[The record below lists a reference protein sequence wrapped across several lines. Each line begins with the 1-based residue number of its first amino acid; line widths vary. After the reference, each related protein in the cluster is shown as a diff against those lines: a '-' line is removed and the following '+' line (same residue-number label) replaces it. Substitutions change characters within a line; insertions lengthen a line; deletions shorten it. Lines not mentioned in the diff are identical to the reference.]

1 MAGSFQERAQAELKR
16 GVLQIAVLGLL
27 RRPTYGYELLKVLQ
41 QAGIATEEGT
51 LYPVLRR
58 LEKEKL
64 LAAEWNTSGSRPR
77 KYYRTTDR
85 GTTVL
90 DALVADWSGVNRA
103 LERVLAAPEGE
114 GPGES
119 DADDHEREQGAA

>member
-1 MAGSFQERAQAELKR
+1 VAGRFQERAQAELKR

-27 RRPTYGYELLKVLQ
+27 RRSTYGYELLKVLQ
-41 QAGIATEEGT
+41 GAGIPTEEGT

-58 LEKEKL
+58 LEKEGL
-64 LAAEWNTSGSRPR
+64 LAAEWNTDGSRPR

-90 DALVADWSGVNRA
+90 DALVADWSGVTQA
-103 LERVLAAPEGE
+103 LERVLDAPQGE
-114 GPGES
+114 GAGES
-119 DADDHEREQGAA
+119 HADDLGQQGAS